1 MNDSSVELTES
12 IRLHTRFWIWVFS
25 SHMAE
30 DREVLKASRC
40 RGGKFL
46 WFGHEMTFAAREIRL
61 QPRVTGGKS

>member
-12 IRLHTRFWIWVFS
+12 IRLHTRSWIWEFW

-40 RGGKFL
+40 KGGH
-46 WFGHEMTFAAREIRL
+46 FGGLAE
-61 QPRVTGGKS
+61 K

>member
-12 IRLHTRFWIWVFS
+12 IRLHTRFWIWGFW

-40 RGGKFL
+40 RGGH
-46 WFGHEMTFAAREIRL
+46 FGGLAE
-61 QPRVTGGKS
+61 K